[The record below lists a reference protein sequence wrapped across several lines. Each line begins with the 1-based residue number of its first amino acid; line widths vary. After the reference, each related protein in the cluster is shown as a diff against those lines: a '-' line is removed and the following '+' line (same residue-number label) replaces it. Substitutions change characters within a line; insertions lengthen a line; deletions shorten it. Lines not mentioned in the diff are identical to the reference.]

1 MSGNKLFKE
10 NSAGIVIKNLFVIKT
25 QKSIVE
31 LISRWIN
38 MEPLSYAMKRRN
50 SYNYFRYTG

>member
-38 MEPLSYAMKRRN
+38 MAPLSYAMKKKKQL
-50 SYNYFRYTG
+50 